1 MSDECP
7 VCDSEYLHRTNAPMG
22 TFSIQNDGD
31 TVCMTTNEDP
41 PLTVYI
47 HSEQTL
53 DPIEE

>member
-7 VCDSEYLHRTNAPMG
+7 VCESEYLHRTNAPMG